1 MNQLIILQAN
11 YLQKAISALF
21 DLFKDLKSS
30 RKEISEARKTIRELN
45 RLSDADLLDIGL
57 CRGDIWNVAHHKTD
71 YLSGRRF

>member
-21 DLFKDLKSS
+21 DLFKDLNSS
-30 RKEISEARKTIRELN
+30 RKEISDARKTIRELS

>member
-21 DLFKDLKSS
+21 DLFKDLNSS
-30 RKEISEARKTIRELN
+30 RKEISDARKTIKELS

>member
-1 MNQLIILQAN
+1 MNQLILTQAN

-21 DLFKDLKSS
+21 DLIKDLRTS
-30 RKEISEARKTIRELN
+30 RKEISDARKTISELN
-45 RLSDADLLDIGL
+45 RLSDADLRDIGL